1 VKLKFVANAISIS
14 RILISLSLLFIDL
27 HSWQFVCVYL
37 MCGISDLLDGYIAR
51 KTKTQSLLGAK
62 LDTVGDMIMFAVVL
76 YIFIPAI
83 TIPNTLVIW
92 FMAILSIRV
101 LSIIIVFIKY
111 KMFAMLHTISNK
123 ITGLLLFFI
132 PMVIGSPLENPIIYF
147 VCAVASV
154 SAIEELI
161 IHITSKELEV
171 NSKSIFKR

>member
-1 VKLKFVANAISIS
+1 MANVISIS
-14 RILISLSLLFIDL
+14 RILISLSLLFIDW
-27 HSWQFVCVYL
+27 HSWQFIYVYL

-76 YIFIPAI
+76 YIFAPVI
-83 TIPNTLVIW
+83 TFTHTLIIW
-92 FMAILSIRV
+92 LLAILSIRV
-101 LSIIIVFIKY
+101 LSLIIVFIKY
-111 KMFAMLHTISNK
+111 NIFAMLHTISNK

-132 PMVIGSPLENPIIYF
+132 PMVIGSPLENPLIYF
-147 VCAVASV
+147 VCAIASV

-161 IHITSKELEV
+161 IHVTSKEIEV